1 MDKLIINKELVPNR
15 VIKFQLDSVGKYI
28 INTITIDNK
37 FNQVRW
43 NNNVLRFMV
52 KDSTDGLNQ
61 TQNSNY
67 IIYELYV
74 KPSSVSLLDE
84 LVELINKSWSE
95 IDKSNELILSN
106 QVISNLIQYKNNQY
120 QFSLP
125 IIPVS
130 YDREDKVLHTKYD
143 ILFESNDE
151 TLIESNESNL
161 SQLTETEPQTK
172 NIYLKFSHNTDGLW
186 ELLGVKPFVI
196 NYSSVSDYLTVES
209 NYTKVQ
215 YNSNTIITPYKL
227 VNPVTNK
234 LIDKNTTFLIDDW
247 MFKTTIQQQF
257 SYNFSSLHD
266 LNIYLYSSDIYET
279 TLNLGSNQP
288 IYTIT
293 DYEVKFQPLSQ
304 TEYRKITLDLN
315 IRELTINPNQ
325 QYFIYIDT
333 VDGYGFNS
341 MCNAQLEVSTI
352 VSNKVLYKE

>member
-15 VIKFQLDSVGKYI
+15 VVKFQLDSVGKYI

-52 KDSTDGLNQ
+52 KDSTDKPIEENLTDCINQ
-61 TQNSNY
+61 TQNSSY
-67 IIYELYV
+67 IVYELYI
-74 KPSSVSLLDE
+74 KPSLVNSLDE

-95 IDKSNELILSN
+95 TGVNETELVDSQPVLK
-106 QVISNLIQYKNNQY
+106 NLVEYKDNQY

-130 YDREDKVLHTKYD
+130 YDREDKVLYTKYD
-143 ILFESNDE
+143 ILIEPTDE
-151 TLIESNESNL
+151 TNS
-161 SQLTETEPQTK
+161 TDEPQIK
-172 NIYLKFSHNTDGLW
+172 NINLMFSHNIDGLW

-196 NYSSVSDYLTVES
+196 NHSTVSDYLAVES

-215 YNSNTIITPYKL
+215 YNSNTITIPYKL

-234 LIDKNTTFLIDDW
+234 LINKNTTVLIDDW

-257 SYNFSSLHD
+257 SYNFNTLHD
-266 LNIYLYSSDIYET
+266 LNIYLYSFDIYET

-293 DYEVKFQPLSQ
+293 DYEIKH
-304 TEYRKITLDLN
+304 RKITLDLN

-341 MCNAQLEVSTI
+341 MCNAQLEV
-352 VSNKVLYKE
+352 LYKE

>member
-1 MDKLIINKELVPNR
+1 MLPLLFFDLNIMDKLIINKELVPNR

-52 KDSTDGLNQ
+52 KDSTDKPIEENSTNCINQ
-61 TQNSNY
+61 TQNSSY
-67 IIYELYV
+67 IVYELYI
-74 KPSSVSLLDE
+74 KPSSVSSLDE

-95 IDKSNELILSN
+95 TGVNETGL
-106 QVISNLIQYKNNQY
+106 VEYKDNQY

-130 YDREDKVLHTKYD
+130 YDKEDKVLYTKYD
-143 ILFESNDE
+143 
-151 TLIESNESNL
+151 TLIES
-161 SQLTETEPQTK
+161 TKIEPQTK
-172 NIYLKFSHNTDGLW
+172 NINLKFSHNTDGLW
-186 ELLGVKPFVI
+186 ELLGVKPFII
-196 NYSSVSDYLTVES
+196 NHSTISDYLAVES
-209 NYTKVQ
+209 NYIKVQ
-215 YNSNTIITPYKL
+215 YNSNIITTPYKL
-227 VNPVTNK
+227 VNPVTNR
-234 LIDKNTTFLIDDW
+234 LIDKNTMVLIEDW
-247 MFKTTIQQQF
+247 MFKITIQQQF
-257 SYNFSSLHD
+257 SYNFNTLHD
-266 LNIYLYSSDIYET
+266 LNIYLYSSDIYEI

-293 DYEVKFQPLSQ
+293 DYEVK
-304 TEYRKITLDLN
+304 YRKITLNLN

-341 MCNAQLEVSTI
+341 MCNAQLEV
-352 VSNKVLYKE
+352 LYKE